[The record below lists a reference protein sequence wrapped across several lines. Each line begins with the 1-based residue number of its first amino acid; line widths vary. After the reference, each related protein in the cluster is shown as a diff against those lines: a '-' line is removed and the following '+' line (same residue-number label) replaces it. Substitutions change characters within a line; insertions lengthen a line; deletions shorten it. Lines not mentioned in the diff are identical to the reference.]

1 MKPISASLTC
11 LLLVATPSLGQP
23 DLSRRLPGRVR
34 AGYMAP
40 GNIKLVPRMQ
50 EVGMNAAL
58 VKFGSLRP
66 TLSPG
71 QCSQMV
77 RWADEG
83 AILGISFLP
92 VINLFGGYEPKW
104 VRDFVRYVDP
114 RGIEYLRTPCF
125 ADGDFWAKTVTARFT
140 AISTALRGKN
150 LGGICLDVEMYGA
163 DFSGYHR
170 PCYCDA
176 CFSRFLRSRGPAGE
190 LPPPRERAKSLSE
203 SELAQAYW
211 DFQAGHV
218 EQHARA
224 CREAL
229 HAINP
234 KIRIG
239 VLHLDWESPMHHGV
253 ARGFGTEQLPV
264 MCLTERTYSSGYDG
278 YVAKAQQRF
287 RDIAAHVEILAG
299 VWHSRFPSENLAEH
313 YYHLAK
319 DTLGYWI
326 YTMQTFESPNYSPLP
341 GSHESYWNA
350 IKTADAELD
359 KLAADPDYTTRLK
372 VRPFETP
379 VIPLTAHGFKAVD
392 LTPYRP
398 DAEPGD
404 HPRLRKRNTLYFHAK
419 AGDKIAF
426 DVAFRQIGKYRDAGQ
441 FLLVQPDGTEMAR
454 GKISKQ
460 ETPGVA
466 RATASQTGM
475 HGLLI
480 NMGSNA
486 CEVTS
491 CSHPYAVNAAGKRS
505 GWLITKVPPLYFLR
519 RDGAESVVLWF
530 ETEGAGEGVRA
541 TIETD
546 TGEQVYRG
554 SIIRPE
560 RIELKLSPEV
570 RHITATF
577 EKLPDS
583 VMEDLKI
590 GVEKGLYPFA
600 ATSLAGLLHKE
611 P

>member
-1 MKPISASLTC
+1 M
-11 LLLVATPSLGQP
+11 G
-23 DLSRRLPGRVR
+23 
-34 AGYMAP
+34 P
-40 GNIKLVPRMQ
+40 GNIKLLPRMQ

-71 QCSQMV
+71 QCSQMA
-77 RWADEG
+77 RWADE
-83 AILGISFLP
+83 AARLGISFLP
-92 VINLFGGYEPKW
+92 VFNLFGGYEPKW
-104 VRDFVRYVDP
+104 VRDFVRYVDHQ
-114 RGIEYLRTPCF
+114 GTEYLRTPCF
-125 ADGDFWAKTVTARFT
+125 TDGDFWAKAVTARFT
-140 AISTALRGKN
+140 AIAIALRGKN

-176 CFSRFLRSRGPAGE
+176 CFSRFRRSRGEAGGLSPA
-190 LPPPRERAKSLSE
+190 RDRAKSLAE
-203 SELAQAYW
+203 SDLAQAYW
-211 DFQAGHV
+211 DLQVNQV
-218 EQHARA
+218 EQHAAA
-224 CREAL
+224 CRKAL
-229 HAINP
+229 HAIAP
-234 KIRIG
+234 KVRIG
-239 VLHLDWESPMHHGV
+239 VLHLDWESPMHHGL

-264 MCLTERTYSSGYDG
+264 ICLSERTYSSGYDE

-287 RDIAAHVEILAG
+287 REIGAYVDLLTG
-299 VWHSRFPSENLAEH
+299 VWHSRFPAENLAEH

-319 DTLGYWI
+319 DALGYWV
-326 YTMQTFESPNYSPLP
+326 YTMQTFETPNYSPLP

-350 IKTADAELD
+350 IKTANAELD
-359 KLAADPDYTTRLK
+359 RLAADPGYTTPLK

-379 VIPLTAHGFKAVD
+379 VIPLTAHGFEAVD
-392 LTPYRP
+392 LTPYQP
-398 DAEPGD
+398 DAKPGD
-404 HPRLRKRNTLYFHAK
+404 HPRFRKRNTLYFHAK

-426 DVAFRQIGKYRDAGQ
+426 NVAFRQIGKYRDAGQ
-441 FLLVQPDGTEMAR
+441 FLLVRPDGTEMAR
-454 GKISKQ
+454 GKISRQ

-486 CEVTS
+486 GEVVN
-491 CSHPYAVNAAGKRS
+491 CSHPYAVNVAGKRG
-505 GWLITKVPPLYFLR
+505 GWLITKAPPLYFLR
-519 RDGAESVVLWF
+519 KEEAEAAVLWF

-541 TIETD
+541 TIQTD
-546 TGEQVYRG
+546 TGERIYRG

-560 RIELKLSPEV
+560 RVELKLPPEALY
-570 RHITATF
+570 ITAAF

-583 VMEDLKI
+583 VVEDLKI

-600 ATSLAGLLHKE
+600 ATSLAGLLHKG